1 MARPPLFSS
10 PPPLDTGACWREHY
24 SMDKDGLITTLGL
37 VAGTL
42 TTLSFLPQLVKA
54 WQSRSTH
61 DISIGM
67 FSLLAVGI
75 MLWIVYGVVTSDIP
89 VIVANAVTLVF
100 VGLILAL
107 KLRYR

>member
-1 MARPPLFSS
+1 MPPENF
-10 PPPLDTGACWREHY
+10 
-24 SMDKDGLITTLGL
+24 TTALGL
-37 VAGTL
+37 FAGTL
-42 TTLSFLPQLVKA
+42 TTISFLPQLVKA
-54 WQSRSTH
+54 WKSRSTH

-75 MLWIVYGVVTSDIP
+75 TLWIAYGVVTSDLP
-89 VIVANAVTLVF
+89 VIVANLATLVF

>member
-1 MARPPLFSS
+1 
-10 PPPLDTGACWREHY
+10 
-24 SMDKDGLITTLGL
+24 MDSGGFTTALGL

-54 WQSRSTH
+54 WKSRSTH

-67 FSLLAVGI
+67 FSLLAAGI
-75 MLWIVYGVVTSDIP
+75 MLWIVYGVVTSDLP
-89 VIVANAVTLVF
+89 VIVANSVTLVF
-100 VGLILAL
+100 VGLILVL

>member
-1 MARPPLFSS
+1 MVDHPAAV
-10 PPPLDTGACWREHY
+10 T
-24 SMDKDGLITTLGL
+24 ILGL

-42 TTLSFLPQLVKA
+42 TTLSFLPQLLKA
-54 WQSRSTH
+54 WKSRSTH
-61 DISIGM
+61 DISVGM
-67 FSLLAVGI
+67 FSLLAAGI
-75 MLWIVYGVVTSDIP
+75 LLWLVYGIVTADVP

>member
-1 MARPPLFSS
+1 MVDNPSAV
-10 PPPLDTGACWREHY
+10 T
-24 SMDKDGLITTLGL
+24 ILGL

-42 TTLSFLPQLVKA
+42 TTLSFLPQLLKA
-54 WQSRSTH
+54 WKSRSTH

-67 FSLLAVGI
+67 FSLLAAGI
-75 MLWIVYGVVTSDIP
+75 ALWITYGVVTSDLP
-89 VIVANAVTLVF
+89 VIVANVVSLVL

>member
-1 MARPPLFSS
+1 MVDHPAAV
-10 PPPLDTGACWREHY
+10 T
-24 SMDKDGLITTLGL
+24 ILGL

-42 TTLSFLPQLVKA
+42 TTLSFLPQLLKA
-54 WQSRSTH
+54 WKSRSTH

-67 FSLLAVGI
+67 FLLLAVGI
-75 MLWIVYGVVTSDIP
+75 MLWIVYGIVTADVP

-100 VGLILAL
+100 VSLILAL

>member
-1 MARPPLFSS
+1 
-10 PPPLDTGACWREHY
+10 
-24 SMDKDGLITTLGL
+24 MDKGGFITALGL

-54 WQSRSTH
+54 WKTRSTH
-61 DISIGM
+61 DISFGM
-67 FSLLAVGI
+67 LALFSAGLV
-75 MLWIVYGVVTSDIP
+75 LWIIYGVIVTDVP
-89 VIVANAVTLVF
+89 VIAANSLTLLF

>member
-1 MARPPLFSS
+1 MVDHPAAV
-10 PPPLDTGACWREHY
+10 T
-24 SMDKDGLITTLGL
+24 ILGL

-42 TTLSFLPQLVKA
+42 TTLSFLPQLLKA
-54 WQSRSTH
+54 WKSRSTH

-75 MLWIVYGVVTSDIP
+75 MLWIVYGIVTADVP
-89 VIVANAVTLVF
+89 VIVANTVTLVF
-100 VGLILAL
+100 VSLILAL

>member
-1 MARPPLFSS
+1 MGRRGFHHRAIRAHRRVVEQPS
-10 PPPLDTGACWREHY
+10 TVT
-24 SMDKDGLITTLGL
+24 ILGL

-42 TTLSFLPQLVKA
+42 TTLSFLPQLIKA
-54 WQSRSTH
+54 WKSRSTH

-67 FSLLAVGI
+67 FTLLAVGVG
-75 MLWIVYGVVTSDIP
+75 LWIIYGIVTADVP
-89 VIVANAVTLVF
+89 VIAANSLTLLF

>member
-1 MARPPLFSS
+1 VVENPSAV
-10 PPPLDTGACWREHY
+10 T
-24 SMDKDGLITTLGL
+24 ILGL

-42 TTLSFLPQLVKA
+42 TTLSFLPQLLKA
-54 WQSRSTH
+54 WKSRSTH

-67 FSLLAVGI
+67 FSLLALGI
-75 MLWIVYGVVTSDIP
+75 TLWIVYGVVTSDLP
-89 VIVANAVTLVF
+89 VVVANSVTLVF

>member
-1 MARPPLFSS
+1 MVEGPSA
-10 PPPLDTGACWREHY
+10 
-24 SMDKDGLITTLGL
+24 ITILGL

-42 TTLSFLPQLVKA
+42 TTLSFLPQLIKA
-54 WQSRSTH
+54 WKSRSTH

-67 FSLLAVGI
+67 FSLLAVGVT
-75 MLWIVYGVVTSDIP
+75 LWITYGVVKSDLP
-89 VIVANAVTLVF
+89 VIVANSVTLVF

>member
-1 MARPPLFSS
+1 MPRGSAISS
-10 PPPLDTGACWREHY
+10 VPCLDIRRIGKEHA
-24 SMDKDGLITTLGL
+24 SIEINGWTNLLGL
-37 VAGTL
+37 CAGFF
-42 TTLSFLPQLVKA
+42 TTLSFLPQFLKA
-54 WQSRSTH
+54 WKSRSTH

-75 MLWIVYGVVTSDIP
+75 MLWIVYGAVTNDIP
-89 VIVANAVTLVF
+89 VIVANSVTLVF